1 MTESCPGDKFKSGL
15 VTPSAC
21 ETIKE
26 EVIREKIV
34 HLLLNEKGYQDADLV
49 LEVPYALV
57 MGSETFQVQ
66 ASILIQLEGKKVVL
80 IKCGAGSIMARERAA
95 LALARLITDYQI
107 PLTIVTNSED
117 ATLLNTINGETLE
130 CGMPAI
136 LNKAGLVDR
145 LPDLSYLPLTR
156 ENAGRWRT
164 RSSRPLR
171 PWACTGSATNRHCF
185 PMYPSLSRISAST
198 SLRFLIIPA
207 HRRSLSGSEKG
218 FPARIPPSYGK
229 PTPKSTHFI
238 PLGPSRIPS
247 WTKAAIISRERP

>member
-34 HLLLNEKGYQDADLV
+34 QLLLNEKGYQDADLV

-66 ASILIQLEGKKVVL
+66 ASILIQLEGEKVVL
-80 IKCGAGSIMARERAA
+80 IKCGAGSLMARERAA

-130 CGMPAI
+130 CGMSAI
-136 LNKAGLVDR
+136 PSKAELLNR
-145 LPDLSYLPLTR
+145 LQDFSHLPLPEKR
-156 ENAGRWRT
+156 QKMEKQI
-164 RSSRPLR
+164 L
-171 PWACTGSATNRHCF
+171 SAF
-185 PMYPSLSRISAST
+185 EA
-198 SLRFLIIPA
+198 
-207 HRRSLSGSEKG
+207 
-218 FPARIPPSYGK
+218 
-229 PTPKSTHFI
+229 
-238 PLGPSRIPS
+238 LGMHG
-247 WTKAAIISRERP
+247 ECH

>member
-26 EVIREKIV
+26 AVIQEKIV
-34 HLLLNEKGYQDADLV
+34 HLLLNEKGYQEADLE

-57 MGSETFQVQ
+57 MGSETLQVQ

-95 LALARLITDYQI
+95 LALARLMTDYQI

-130 CGMPAI
+130 CGIPAI
-136 LNKAGLVDR
+136 LNKAELFNR
-145 LPDLSYLPLTR
+145 LQDLSYLPLPEKR
-156 ENAGRWRT
+156 RKMEKQI
-164 RSSRPLR
+164 L
-171 PWACTGSATNRHCF
+171 SAF
-185 PMYPSLSRISAST
+185 EA
-198 SLRFLIIPA
+198 
-207 HRRSLSGSEKG
+207 
-218 FPARIPPSYGK
+218 
-229 PTPKSTHFI
+229 
-238 PLGPSRIPS
+238 LGMHG
-247 WTKAAIISRERP
+247 ECH

>member
-34 HLLLNEKGYQDADLV
+34 QLLLNERGYQDADLV

-57 MGSETFQVQ
+57 LGSETFQVQ
-66 ASILIQLEGKKVVL
+66 ASILIQLEGKKVAL

-117 ATLLNTINGETLE
+117 ATLLNTMNGETLE

-136 LNKAGLVDR
+136 PNKTDLLNR
-145 LPDLSYLPLTR
+145 LQDLSYLPLPEKR
-156 ENAGRWRT
+156 QKMEKQI
-164 RSSRPLR
+164 L
-171 PWACTGSATNRHCF
+171 SAF
-185 PMYPSLSRISAST
+185 EA
-198 SLRFLIIPA
+198 
-207 HRRSLSGSEKG
+207 
-218 FPARIPPSYGK
+218 
-229 PTPKSTHFI
+229 
-238 PLGPSRIPS
+238 LGMHG
-247 WTKAAIISRERP
+247 ECH

>member
-26 EVIREKIV
+26 EVIRDKIV
-34 HLLLNEKGYQDADLV
+34 QLLLNEKGYQAPDLV

-66 ASILIQLEGKKVVL
+66 ASVLIQLEGKKVVL

-95 LALARLITDYQI
+95 LSLARLITDYQI

-136 LNKAGLVDR
+136 PNKAELLNR
-145 LPDLSYLPLTR
+145 LPDLSYLPLPEKR
-156 ENAGRWRT
+156 LKMEKQI
-164 RSSRPLR
+164 L
-171 PWACTGSATNRHCF
+171 SAF
-185 PMYPSLSRISAST
+185 EA
-198 SLRFLIIPA
+198 
-207 HRRSLSGSEKG
+207 
-218 FPARIPPSYGK
+218 
-229 PTPKSTHFI
+229 
-238 PLGPSRIPS
+238 LGMHG
-247 WTKAAIISRERP
+247 ECH